1 MSDVDQALVDGMIGM
16 AVAQVAAAEKWPR
29 VVKLK
34 HPVDLGS
41 EHITELTFRRGRM
54 GDLKG
59 LKVDGVPPAEQLML
73 LASRMCGKQIQVIEK
88 LDAEDGAEV
97 LGVALDFFARCLGVT
112 KTA

>member
-1 MSDVDQALVDGMIGM
+1 MSSEEQSAQEPALEPR
-16 AVAQVAAAEKWPR
+16 QWPV

-34 HPVDLGS
+34 YPVDLGS
-41 EHITELTFRRGRM
+41 EHITELAFRRGRM

-59 LKVDGVPPAEQLML
+59 VKLDGVPPADQLML

-97 LGVALDFFARCLGVT
+97 LAVALDFFARCLGAT
-112 KTA
+112 TTR